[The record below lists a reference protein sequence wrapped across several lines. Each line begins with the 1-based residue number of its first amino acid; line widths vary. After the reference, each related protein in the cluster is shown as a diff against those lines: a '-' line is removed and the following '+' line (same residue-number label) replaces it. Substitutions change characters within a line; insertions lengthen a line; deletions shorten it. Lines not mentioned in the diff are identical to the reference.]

1 MNVFH
6 TMEFLLKY
14 SEAIREKV
22 KSGEVEIQ
30 GAAAWLHLS
39 FMASEVYHLETGKV
53 DFLGLSPRQ
62 AELLSSKVG
71 LPPSMSKTSAA
82 PPEWCARRAHW
93 CGCDCAGTG
102 GLEDVEGGR
111 LGRDGGLQ
119 PAFNGLWVHGQ
130 QLGLPGNE
138 RFAVGAPTHKIASAS
153 MRQALVSAGQQP
165 HSAILGCAD
174 SRVPIDTVFDAAWP
188 VSCA

>member
-71 LPPSMSKTSAA
+71 LPPSMSKTSAV
-82 PPEWCARRAHW
+82 PQSGVHGVR
-93 CGCDCAGTG
+93 TG
-102 GLEDVEGGR
+102 ADAIVPGLEALKMLKEGG
-111 LGRDGGLQ
+111 
-119 PAFNGLWVHGQ
+119 
-130 QLGLPGNE
+130 
-138 RFAVGAPTHKIASAS
+138 
-153 MRQALVSAGQQP
+153 SAGMEVFNP
-165 HSAILGCAD
+165 HLMAFGSMD
-174 SRVPIDTVFDAAWP
+174 SSLDSQATS
-188 VSCA
+188 VSRWARPRTRSLAHQCGKHW